1 MTFKADANQ
10 LRVQLH
16 ISMYFHSIKILR
28 SNISIG
34 NTLLADYE

>member
-16 ISMYFHSIKILR
+16 ISMYFHSIKILP
-28 SNISIG
+28 IG
-34 NTLLADYE
+34 NILLADYE